1 MRALTLNEFYSRDT
15 IFFGHHMSSYFVHH
29 RGNYQDHHF
38 LSYGTDFFQAN
49 SESLK
54 CIGKLLFLA
63 IKCNKV
69 VFRHR

>member
-38 LSYGTDFFQAN
+38 LSYGTDFF
-49 SESLK
+49 
-54 CIGKLLFLA
+54 
-63 IKCNKV
+63 
-69 VFRHR
+69 FRRNRNH